1 MIISFIFLTIA
12 VELTWSLYPFSH
24 FYISLILLQSKEPA
38 DSRSRGANTSN
49 HGGRVG
55 DRYSARGGSNHFNT
69 NGMWPMQFKG

>member
-1 MIISFIFLTIA
+1 M
-12 VELTWSLYPFSH
+12 
-24 FYISLILLQSKEPA
+24 

-49 HGGRVG
+49 HGGRGG